1 MDENRITGAAKEF
14 GGKVEGK
21 AGELT
26 GDRSTQTEGK
36 LDEARGAAENLYGR
50 AKDAVRDAAD
60 SVGEAAGRG
69 GIDGDRVSGV
79 TKELGGKVQGAVGGL
94 TGNRETQAR
103 GRANEAGGSV
113 ENLYGQAKD
122 AVRDVAD
129 QAGDYARGAL
139 RQGRDSYPD
148 AERAYRQGADT
159 VTRYAKES
167 PLGLA
172 VMAGA
177 IGYLL
182 ALVIHGRR

>member
-1 MDENRITGAAKEF
+1 MDENRITGAAKEL

-26 GDRSTQTEGK
+26 GDRSTQAEGK
-36 LDEARGAAENLYGR
+36 LDEAKGTAENLYGK

-60 SVGEAAGRG
+60 AVGDATGRG
-69 GIDGDRVSGV
+69 GINGDRVSGAAR
-79 TKELGGKVQGAVGGL
+79 EFGGKVQGAVGNL
-94 TGNRETQAR
+94 TGDRETQAK
-103 GRANEAGGSV
+103 GKANEVGGSV

-129 QAGDYARGAL
+129 QAGDLARGAL
-139 RQGRDSYPD
+139 RQGRESYPD
-148 AERAYRQGADT
+148 AERAYRQGAET
-159 VTRYAKES
+159 VTQYAKES

>member
-1 MDENRITGAAKEF
+1 MDENRLTGAAKEL

-26 GDRSTQTEGK
+26 GDRSIQAEGK
-36 LDEARGAAENLYGR
+36 LDEVKGAVENLYGR

-60 SVGEAAGRG
+60 AAGHG
-69 GIDGDRVSGV
+69 GIDGNRVSG
-79 TKELGGKVQGAVGGL
+79 TARELGGKVQGAIGDL
-94 TGNRETQAR
+94 TGDRETQAR
-103 GRANEAGGSV
+103 GRADEVGGSV

-122 AVRDVAD
+122 AVTDVAD
-129 QAGDYARGAL
+129 QAGDLAHDAL
-139 RQGRDSYPD
+139 RQGRESYPD
-148 AERAYRQGADT
+148 AERAYRQGTDT